1 MDLKVL
7 GHIVRQMQEAMIQ
20 NSPGVQKME
29 VLLNQAKVELNR
41 DLSKKGDRIKH
52 EVQKTVEK
60 ITLEQEQKMEARLK
74 ALEKMHDN
82 QLLTLNRRLED
93 LSKENS
99 NLRGQLL
106 DFSMKAAEKPTEIVI
121 NHPPPQMPPPTAPVI
136 NLAVSSK
143 SPEIVPKDLPSS

>member
-1 MDLKVL
+1 MRETENYLHEGLSEVQKISGHRVDQVEGRIASLAEKLEGALRTVADLKVGVQSGAVGAPPSQDNGVSKLQVDLKVL

-74 ALEKMHDN
+74 ALEKMHD
-82 QLLTLNRRLED
+82 
-93 LSKENS
+93 K
-99 NLRGQLL
+99 
-106 DFSMKAAEKPTEIVI
+106 
-121 NHPPPQMPPPTAPVI
+121 
-136 NLAVSSK
+136 
-143 SPEIVPKDLPSS
+143 